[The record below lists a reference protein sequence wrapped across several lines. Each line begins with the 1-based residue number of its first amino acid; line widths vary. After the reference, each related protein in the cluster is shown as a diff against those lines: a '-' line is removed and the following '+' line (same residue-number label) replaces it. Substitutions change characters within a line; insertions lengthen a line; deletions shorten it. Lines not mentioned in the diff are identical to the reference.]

1 MITLALYSLR
11 VPDNINRG
19 RAARGRR
26 PGERRCG
33 RTYLASELR
42 RGFVVARRRERRRD
56 RAPLRARGHALA
68 VRCAHALQDLGQLM
82 TGMRQWG
89 LWLVCSTCTT
99 DDGLRPRGSRTAGSG
114 YICNQCRN
122 QHRLGAP
129 RARGHAATAAVL
141 ASLWGLTRAS
151 GCPHRW
157 ASSEACFFVRSNFE
171 PEHGDAK
178 LQALEPLHVSL
189 WRRCG

>member
-99 DDGLRPRGSRTAGSG
+99 DDGLRPRRPVAVGRQGQGTFVTNVEINIGWE
-114 YICNQCRN
+114 
-122 QHRLGAP
+122 RLGREAMP
-129 RARGHAATAAVL
+129 PL
-141 ASLWGLTRAS
+141 QLCSPLWGLTRAWLPCS
-151 GCPHRW
+151 PMGLIRGM
-157 ASSEACFFVRSNFE
+157 FLRKV
-171 PEHGDAK
+171 
-178 LQALEPLHVSL
+178 
-189 WRRCG
+189 